1 MAKKKNQA
9 RRVPRAP
16 EPRMFGDGKPS
27 EAAQQVA
34 RTGSAPVAP
43 AAASQRGVAPR
54 PTSGR
59 AVPVTVT
66 QDYRYVLKDLR
77 HLGIL
82 AAGVFAVLVV
92 LGLIIR

>member
-9 RRVPRAP
+9 RRVPRAA

-27 EAAQQVA
+27 QATQQAA
-34 RTGSAPVAP
+34 RTGAELTAQ
-43 AAASQRGVAPR
+43 AATLQRATPQR
-54 PTSGR
+54 AAGR
-59 AVPVTVT
+59 AAPVTVT
-66 QDYRYVLKDLR
+66 QDYHYVLKDLR

-82 AAGVFAVLVV
+82 AAAVLAVLVA